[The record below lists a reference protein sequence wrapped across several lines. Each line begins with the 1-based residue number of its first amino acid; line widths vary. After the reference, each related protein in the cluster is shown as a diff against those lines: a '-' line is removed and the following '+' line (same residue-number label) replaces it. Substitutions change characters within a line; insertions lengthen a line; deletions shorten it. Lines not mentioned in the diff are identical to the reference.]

1 VTDRIELRGIEVIAR
16 HGVLESEQ
24 IEPQLFRVDVTVHVD
39 TTAAALT
46 DDITET
52 VDYGELAQQVH
63 DLVARD
69 SHRLIETVAD
79 RVARLALGVS
89 GVERV
94 EVTVHKP
101 QAPIPL
107 RFEDVSI
114 TIDRRR

>member
-1 VTDRIELRGIEVIAR
+1 MTDKIELRGIEVDAR

-24 IEPQLFRVDVTVHVD
+24 VEPQLFRVDLTVHVD
-39 TTAAALT
+39 TAPAAVS
-46 DDITET
+46 DDLVDT
-52 VDYGELAQQVH
+52 VDYGGLAQQVH
-63 DLVARD
+63 DLVAGD

-79 RVARLALGVS
+79 RVARLVLGVP

-94 EVTVHKP
+94 EVTIHKP

-107 RFEDVSI
+107 RFEDVSV